1 MLSHDLWDNVK
12 SSVIFAIRIEISI
25 IEIKSEIE
33 IKTHNLIE
41 IEIYK
46 YLDNWNITA
55 DFLFKVRCRARLPPS
70 ANRYC

>member
-1 MLSHDLWDNVK
+1 VCADVSVMLSHDLWDNVK

-46 YLDNWNITA
+46 YLDN
-55 DFLFKVRCRARLPPS
+55 
-70 ANRYC
+70 